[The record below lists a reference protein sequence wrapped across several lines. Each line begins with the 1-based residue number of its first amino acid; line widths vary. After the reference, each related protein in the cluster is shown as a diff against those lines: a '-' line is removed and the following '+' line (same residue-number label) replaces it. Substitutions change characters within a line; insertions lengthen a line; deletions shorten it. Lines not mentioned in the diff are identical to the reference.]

1 MDAARRAAPTE
12 TITLQA
18 VDRMS
23 GRTGFTTAMAKPPAR
38 RKPRAHTRPTELLRR
53 DILEAAQT
61 LFARDGYDGA
71 SLMDIA
77 AAANTRHPLLLYHF
91 GSKDNL
97 WRQVMA
103 HVFEELKA
111 HYSAVV
117 ELSRDLSGVD
127 SLKMFIRAF
136 VQFSARHPDRVTLV
150 LSEMRADSER
160 LEWLHSEYMVLLHA
174 QLNALFDRV
183 EAEGRLKPVP
193 RPNLI
198 LILIGSVS
206 TLFMAEPV
214 VRRIYD
220 MDPQT
225 PDNVS
230 AHADWIIEMLTSGL
244 VRA

>member
-1 MDAARRAAPTE
+1 
-12 TITLQA
+12 
-18 VDRMS
+18 
-23 GRTGFTTAMAKPPAR
+23 MAKPTAK
-38 RKPRAHTRPTELLRR
+38 RKPRTNTRPTELLRR
-53 DILEAAQT
+53 DILEAGLT
-61 LFARDGYDGA
+61 IFARDGYDGA

-77 AAANTRHPLLLYHF
+77 ARADTRHPLLLYHF
-91 GSKDNL
+91 GNKENL

-117 ELSRDLSGVD
+117 DLSRDLSALD

-150 LSEMRADSER
+150 LSEMRGDSER
-160 LEWLHSEYMVLLHA
+160 LEWLNNEYMVVLHS

-183 EAEGRLKPVP
+183 EAENRLKAIP
-193 RPNLI
+193 RANLV

-206 TLFMAEPV
+206 TYFMAEPV
-214 VRRIYD
+214 VRRVYNV
-220 MDPQT
+220 DPQT

-230 AHADWIIEMLTSGL
+230 AHADWIIEMLTGGL
-244 VRA
+244 IRGD